1 MKCGAQDDGDTAVLV
16 RFRNCRAGGILTS
29 AHTVPDEVEG
39 VDATSIPEP
48 PGYAELSPTE
58 QVRYIQML
66 WDRLFERADELPV
79 PESHLQ
85 LSEQRLDAY
94 LRNPERARSAY
105 DIIDELANQ
114 SK

>member
-1 MKCGAQDDGDTAVLV
+1 M
-16 RFRNCRAGGILTS
+16 
-29 AHTVPDEVEG
+29 
-39 VDATSIPEP
+39 DATSIPKP

-66 WDRLFERADELPV
+66 WDRLFEKSEELPV

-85 LSEQRLDAY
+85 LAEERLDAY